1 MPDEQRLKKSSK
13 RKILVIKGKKRTT
26 TKPVPFTKMIPSLV
40 TLTGLVIGLSSVRFA
55 LDHAWQNAVYCIIIA
70 TIIDGLDGGI
80 ARKLNATSHFGL
92 ELDSL
97 CDLVNFGFAPVLVT
111 YLWSFH
117 QYEYNVISWAAIML
131 FVVCM
136 SVRLARF
143 NISAINKKQE
153 DRNNKFLVG
162 IPAPA
167 GALLVLVP
175 MMLDFKLTEIW
186 QFEVRSQ
193 AFFINLYII
202 FIGLLLASRLP
213 TISKKNF
220 YVKPEYLS
228 LAMIGVA
235 IIIIITI
242 IYPWYALPA
251 IALVYLLSIPIIIYC
266 FGKDKTDDT
275 VNNNSR

>member
-1 MPDEQRLKKSSK
+1 MQPDEQRLKKTSK
-13 RKILVIKGKKRTT
+13 RKILTAKSKKKKT
-26 TKPVPFTKMIPSLV
+26 TKPVPFAKMIPSLV

-55 LDHAWQNAVYCIIIA
+55 LDSAWQNAVYCIIAA
-70 TIIDGLDGGI
+70 TILDGLDGGI
-80 ARKLNATSHFGL
+80 ARKLKATSHFGL

-97 CDLVNFGFAPVLVT
+97 CDLVNFGFAPVLIT
-111 YLWSFH
+111 YLWSFQQH
-117 QYEYNVISWAAIML
+117 EYKVISWAAIML

-143 NISAINKKQE
+143 NISAINKEKE
-153 DRNNKFLVG
+153 DKNNKFLLG

-175 MMLDFKLTEIW
+175 MMLDFKLTALWE
-186 QFEVRSQ
+186 FDVRSQ

-220 YVKPEYLS
+220 YIKPEYLS
-228 LAMIGVA
+228 LAIIGVT

-251 IALVYLLSIPIIIYC
+251 IALIYMLSIPVTTYLAN
-266 FGKDKTDDT
+266 KPEQA
-275 VNNNSR
+275 NNSFKK